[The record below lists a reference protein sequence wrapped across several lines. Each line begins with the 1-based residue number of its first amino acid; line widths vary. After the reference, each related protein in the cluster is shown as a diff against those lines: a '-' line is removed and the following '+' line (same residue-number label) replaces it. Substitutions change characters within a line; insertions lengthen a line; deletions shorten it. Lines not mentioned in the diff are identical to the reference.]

1 MENPQTGPLW
11 VSRRLVC
18 ASRHRVARLLSMVVV
33 GFVFGGWDAAGFVE
47 QPPAAEP
54 VDPFQGGVFE
64 VVEPL
69 PWPQVADEPGVAG
82 SAAQTQ
88 QTPPCSRKPGPTKS
102 GHITWTHNHDPVSGT
117 APPQSRFWHS
127 NCR

>member
-1 MENPQTGPLW
+1 MTPAHIST

-18 ASRHRVARLLSMVVV
+18 VSRHRVAWLLSMVVV
-33 GFVFGGWDAAGFVE
+33 GFVFGGWDAAGFVD
-47 QPPAAEP
+47 QPPAVEP

-69 PWPQVADEPGVAG
+69 PWPQVADELGVAG

-88 QTPPCSRKPGPTKS
+88 QTPPDSHKRSRKTEHRSPGL
-102 GHITWTHNHDPVSGT
+102 NQDPVSG
-117 APPQSRFWHS
+117 AMPPQSRCWYS
-127 NCR
+127 SCR